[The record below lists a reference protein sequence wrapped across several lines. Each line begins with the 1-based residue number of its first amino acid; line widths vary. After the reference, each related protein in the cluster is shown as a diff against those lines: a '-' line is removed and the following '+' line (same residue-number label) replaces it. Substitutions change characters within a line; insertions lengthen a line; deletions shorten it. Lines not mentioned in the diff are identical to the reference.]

1 MIKRKL
7 VMACL
12 FVLAVQLARVCLL
25 ADTKDQQ
32 MTLAEEIPDGTEV
45 SVSGTVEWVREKEKI
60 TAVCLRKNQVRYA
73 GTILKES
80 KLVVCIRPDQLKEQL
95 NIGSRKGK
103 RNLLMQHAIPVIL
116 IRKSITESRVFM

>member
-45 SVSGTVEWVREKEKI
+45 SVSGTVEWVR
-60 TAVCLRKNQVRYA
+60 
-73 GTILKES
+73 
-80 KLVVCIRPDQLKEQL
+80 
-95 NIGSRKGK
+95 
-103 RNLLMQHAIPVIL
+103 
-116 IRKSITESRVFM
+116 

>member
-45 SVSGTVEWVREKEKI
+45 SVSGTVE
-60 TAVCLRKNQVRYA
+60 
-73 GTILKES
+73 
-80 KLVVCIRPDQLKEQL
+80 
-95 NIGSRKGK
+95 GK
-103 RNLLMQHAIPVIL
+103 RKDNGSLSQKKSGE
-116 IRKSITESRVFM
+116 IRRNHSERIEISGLYQTGSAKRTTEYRR

>member
-1 MIKRKL
+1 
-7 VMACL
+7 MACL

-60 TAVCLRKNQVRYA
+60 TAVCLR
-73 GTILKES
+73 
-80 KLVVCIRPDQLKEQL
+80 IRRNHSERIEISGLYQT
-95 NIGSRKGK
+95 GSAK
-103 RNLLMQHAIPVIL
+103 RT
-116 IRKSITESRVFM
+116 TEYRR

>member
-32 MTLAEEIPDGTEV
+32 MTLAEEN
-45 SVSGTVEWVREKEKI
+45 S
-60 TAVCLRKNQVRYA
+60 
-73 GTILKES
+73 
-80 KLVVCIRPDQLKEQL
+80 
-95 NIGSRKGK
+95 
-103 RNLLMQHAIPVIL
+103 
-116 IRKSITESRVFM
+116 

>member
-45 SVSGTVEWVREKEKI
+45 SVSGTVE
-60 TAVCLRKNQVRYA
+60 
-73 GTILKES
+73 
-80 KLVVCIRPDQLKEQL
+80 
-95 NIGSRKGK
+95 GSGK
-103 RNLLMQHAIPVIL
+103 KKR
-116 IRKSITESRVFM
+116 

>member
-60 TAVCLRKNQVRYA
+60 TASVSEKS
-73 GTILKES
+73 GE
-80 KLVVCIRPDQLKEQL
+80 IRRNHSERIEISGLYQT
-95 NIGSRKGK
+95 GSAK
-103 RNLLMQHAIPVIL
+103 RT
-116 IRKSITESRVFM
+116 TEYRR

>member
-95 NIGSRKGK
+95 NIGDK
-103 RNLLMQHAIPVIL
+103 VIA
-116 IRKSITESRVFM
+116 

>member
-45 SVSGTVEWVREKEKI
+45 SVSGTVEWVREK
-60 TAVCLRKNQVRYA
+60 
-73 GTILKES
+73 
-80 KLVVCIRPDQLKEQL
+80 
-95 NIGSRKGK
+95 
-103 RNLLMQHAIPVIL
+103 
-116 IRKSITESRVFM
+116 

>member
-1 MIKRKL
+1 
-7 VMACL
+7 MACL

-60 TAVCLRKNQVRYA
+60 TAVCLRKNQV
-73 GTILKES
+73 
-80 KLVVCIRPDQLKEQL
+80 
-95 NIGSRKGK
+95 K

-116 IRKSITESRVFM
+116 IRKGITESRVFM

>member
-45 SVSGTVEWVREKEKI
+45 SVSGTVEWVREKEKDNGS
-60 TAVCLRKNQVRYA
+60 LSQKKS
-73 GTILKES
+73 GE
-80 KLVVCIRPDQLKEQL
+80 IRRNHSERIEISGLYQT
-95 NIGSRKGK
+95 GSAK
-103 RNLLMQHAIPVIL
+103 RT
-116 IRKSITESRVFM
+116 TEYRR

>member
-32 MTLAEEIPDGTEV
+32 MTLAEEIPTEQRFP
-45 SVSGTVEWVREKEKI
+45 SVVQWSG
-60 TAVCLRKNQVRYA
+60 
-73 GTILKES
+73 S
-80 KLVVCIRPDQLKEQL
+80 
-95 NIGSRKGK
+95 GK
-103 RNLLMQHAIPVIL
+103 KKR
-116 IRKSITESRVFM
+116 